1 MKILTNLAIRSL
13 INRKVSV
20 ILTIVSL
27 TLSISLYLSI
37 DTLRIGAKKSFF
49 GNVKTGDLI
58 LGSRSGEIQLLLYSL
73 FQIGNPTN
81 NISWDS
87 YKEIS
92 KNSDIE
98 WIVPISLGD
107 SHKQFRVMGTS
118 KEYFDRYE
126 YRNEKKL
133 TFQNGNVFN
142 DLFDVVIGSDVAKKL
157 NYNLNNNIVI
167 AHGISSQSLHDDFP
181 FKVKGILKRTGT
193 SVDRLV
199 LVSLEALE
207 VIHKDWKAGIKI
219 PNAKKTN
226 KKNNNYDD
234 LEPKEITAA
243 IIKIKSP
250 IKIFQIQRQINKYEF
265 EPLQAIIPGI
275 SLSKLWQI
283 VSVTEN
289 IMLIISSMVII
300 SSFIG
305 MTAILYSTLNGR
317 RKEMALLRIVG
328 ASPYTI
334 FTLMIIEAL
343 IIAIVSIFISICLT
357 QILALIFF
365 PILDQSF
372 SLYLEY
378 KFLSVK
384 DLLFLLSV
392 LFLSM
397 IVSIFPSL
405 KAFKDSINEG
415 I

>member
-1 MKILTNLAIRSL
+1 MKILTNLAIKSL
-13 INRKVSV
+13 ISRKVSV

-92 KNSDIE
+92 KNPDIE

-107 SHKQFRVMGTS
+107 SHKQYRVMGTS
-118 KEYFDRYE
+118 KAYFERYE
-126 YRNEKKL
+126 YRNAKKL
-133 TFQNGNVFN
+133 AFQNGSIFT

-157 NYNLNNNIVI
+157 NYNLNDNIVI
-167 AHGISSQSLHDDFP
+167 AHGISSKSLHDEFP
-181 FKVKGILKRTGT
+181 FKVKGILKKTGT

-219 PNAKKTN
+219 PNAKKSN
-226 KKNNNYDD
+226 NNNYND

-250 IKIFQIQRQINKYEF
+250 IKVFQIQRQINKYEF

-289 IMLIISSMVII
+289 IMLLISVMVII

-317 RKEMALLRIVG
+317 RQEMALLRIVG

-334 FTLMIIEAL
+334 FTLMITEAL
-343 IIAIVSIFISICLT
+343 IIAISSIFISIFLI
-357 QILALIFF
+357 QVLALIFF
-365 PILDQSF
+365 PILDQNF
-372 SLYLEY
+372 GLYLEK

-392 LFLSM
+392 LFLSV

-405 KAFKDSINEG
+405 KASKDSINEG

>member
-1 MKILTNLAIRSL
+1 MKILTNLAIKSL
-13 INRKVSV
+13 ISRKVSV

-92 KNSDIE
+92 KNPDIE
-98 WIVPISLGD
+98 WMVPISLGD

-118 KEYFDRYE
+118 KAYFERYE
-126 YRNEKKL
+126 YRNAKKL
-133 TFQNGNVFN
+133 AFQNGSIFT

-157 NYNLNNNIVI
+157 NYNLNDNIVI
-167 AHGISSQSLHDDFP
+167 AHGISSKSLHDEFP
-181 FKVKGILKRTGT
+181 FKVKGILKKTGT

-219 PNAKKTN
+219 PNAKKSN
-226 KKNNNYDD
+226 NNNYND

-250 IKIFQIQRQINKYEF
+250 IKIFQIQRKINKYEF

-289 IMLIISSMVII
+289 IMLLISAMVII

-334 FTLMIIEAL
+334 FTLMITEAL
-343 IIAIVSIFISICLT
+343 IIAISSIFISIFLI

-365 PILDQSF
+365 PILDQNF
-372 SLYLEY
+372 GLYLES

-392 LFLSM
+392 LFLSV

-405 KAFKDSINEG
+405 KASKDSINEG

>member
-1 MKILTNLAIRSL
+1 MRFLTNLAVKSL
-13 INRKVSV
+13 LSRKVSV
-20 ILTIVSL
+20 ILTVVSL

-37 DTLRIGAKKSFF
+37 DTLRLGAKKSFF

-87 YKEIS
+87 YKEIE

-98 WIVPISLGD
+98 WMVPISLGD

-118 KEYFDRYE
+118 KAYFEKYE
-126 YRNEKKL
+126 YRNKKKL
-133 TFQNGNVFN
+133 AFKSGNIFN

-157 NYNLNNNIVI
+157 NYNIDDNIVI
-167 AHGISSQSLHDDFP
+167 AHGISSQSLHDEFP
-181 FKVKGILKRTGT
+181 FKVKGILKKTGT
-193 SVDRLV
+193 SADRLV

-207 VIHKDWKAGIKI
+207 VIHKDWKTGIKI
-219 PNAKKTN
+219 PNAKKLN
-226 KKNNNYDD
+226 KNNYND
-234 LEPKEITAA
+234 LEPKEVTAA
-243 IIKIKSP
+243 IIKLKSSIKV
-250 IKIFQIQRQINKYEF
+250 FQIQRQINKYEF

-289 IMLIISSMVII
+289 VMLIISLMVII

-334 FTLMIIEAL
+334 FTLMITEAL
-343 IIAIVSIFISICLT
+343 IIAISSIFISICLI
-357 QILALIFF
+357 QVLALIFF
-365 PILDQSF
+365 PILDQNF
-372 SLYLEY
+372 GLYLEY
-378 KFLSVK
+378 KFLTVK

-392 LFLSM
+392 LFLSV
-397 IVSIFPSL
+397 IVSVLPSL
-405 KAFKDSINEG
+405 RASKDSINEG

>member
-1 MKILTNLAIRSL
+1 MKILTNLAIKSL
-13 INRKVSV
+13 ISRKVSV

-37 DTLRIGAKKSFF
+37 DTLRTGAKKSFF

-92 KNSDIE
+92 KNPDIE
-98 WIVPISLGD
+98 WMVPISLGD

-118 KEYFDRYE
+118 KAYFERYE
-126 YRNEKKL
+126 YRNAKKL
-133 TFQNGNVFN
+133 AFQNGSVFT

-157 NYNLNNNIVI
+157 NYNLNDNIVI
-167 AHGISSQSLHDDFP
+167 AHGISSKSLHDEFP
-181 FKVKGILKRTGT
+181 FKVKGILKKTGT

-219 PNAKKTN
+219 PNAKKSN
-226 KKNNNYDD
+226 NNNYND

-289 IMLIISSMVII
+289 IMLLISVMVII

-334 FTLMIIEAL
+334 FTLMITEAL
-343 IIAIVSIFISICLT
+343 IIAISSIFISICLI
-357 QILALIFF
+357 QVLALIFF
-365 PILDQSF
+365 PILDQNF
-372 SLYLEY
+372 GLYLES

-392 LFLSM
+392 LFLSV

-405 KAFKDSINEG
+405 KASKDSINEG

>member
-1 MKILTNLAIRSL
+1 MKILTNLAIKSL
-13 INRKVSV
+13 ISRKVSV
-20 ILTIVSL
+20 ILTVVSL

-92 KNSDIE
+92 KNPDIE

-107 SHKQFRVMGTS
+107 SHKQYRVMGTS
-118 KEYFDRYE
+118 KAYFERYE
-126 YRNEKKL
+126 YRNAKKL
-133 TFQNGNVFN
+133 AFQNGSIFT

-157 NYNLNNNIVI
+157 NYNLNDNIVI
-167 AHGISSQSLHDDFP
+167 AHGISSKSLHDEFP
-181 FKVKGILKRTGT
+181 FKVKGILKKTGT

-219 PNAKKTN
+219 PNAKKSN
-226 KKNNNYDD
+226 NNNYND

-250 IKIFQIQRQINKYEF
+250 IKVFQIQRQINKYEF

-289 IMLIISSMVII
+289 IMLLISVMVII

-317 RKEMALLRIVG
+317 RQEMALLRIVG

-334 FTLMIIEAL
+334 FTLMITEAL
-343 IIAIVSIFISICLT
+343 IIAISSIFISIFLI
-357 QILALIFF
+357 QVLALIFF
-365 PILDQSF
+365 PILDQNF
-372 SLYLEY
+372 GLYLEK

-392 LFLSM
+392 LFLSV

-405 KAFKDSINEG
+405 KASKDSINEG

>member
-1 MKILTNLAIRSL
+1 MKILTNLAIKSL
-13 INRKVSV
+13 ISRKVSV

-92 KNSDIE
+92 KNPDIE
-98 WIVPISLGD
+98 WMVPISLGD

-118 KEYFDRYE
+118 KAYFERYE
-126 YRNEKKL
+126 YRNAKKL
-133 TFQNGNVFN
+133 AFQNGSVFT

-157 NYNLNNNIVI
+157 NYNLNDNIVI
-167 AHGISSQSLHDDFP
+167 AHGISSKSLHDEFP
-181 FKVKGILKRTGT
+181 FKVKGILKKTGT

-219 PNAKKTN
+219 PNAKKSN
-226 KKNNNYDD
+226 NNNYND

-289 IMLIISSMVII
+289 IMLLISVMVII

-317 RKEMALLRIVG
+317 KKEMALLRIVG

-334 FTLMIIEAL
+334 FTLMITEAL
-343 IIAIVSIFISICLT
+343 IIAISSIFISICLI
-357 QILALIFF
+357 QVLALIFF
-365 PILDQSF
+365 PILDQNF
-372 SLYLEY
+372 GLYLES

-392 LFLSM
+392 LFLSV

-405 KAFKDSINEG
+405 KASKDSINEG